1 MQLMSGLI
9 TGILFGILLQ
19 KTQIVRY
26 EKQIG
31 LLRLLDLTIFKFVF
45 SSIIVTM
52 VGIYFLYD
60 VGIVQLSIKTTNLGG
75 NILGGLIFGAGWAL
89 LGYCPGT
96 SAGALGEGRW
106 DAIFGISG
114 MLVGAAIFAEAYPL
128 LKRTILTLGDY
139 GEITIPQ
146 LIGINHWFIIPI
158 FITGVL
164 LLFLWIERKYT

>member
-1 MQLMSGLI
+1 MQLISGLI

-31 LLRLLDLTIFKFVF
+31 LLRLLDLTILKFVF
-45 SSIIVTM
+45 SSIIVAM
-52 VGIYFLYD
+52 VGIYLFYD
-60 VGIVQLSIKTTNLGG
+60 LGIVKLSIKTTNLGG
-75 NILGGLIFGAGWAL
+75 NILGGLIFGVGWAL

-114 MLVGAAIFAEAYPL
+114 MLVGAAIFVEVYPF
-128 LKRTILTLGDY
+128 LKNTILTLGDY
-139 GEITIPQ
+139 GKLTIPQ
-146 LIGINHWFIIPI
+146 IVGINHWFIITI
-158 FITGVL
+158 LIISVL
-164 LLFLWIERKYT
+164 IIFLWIEQKFT